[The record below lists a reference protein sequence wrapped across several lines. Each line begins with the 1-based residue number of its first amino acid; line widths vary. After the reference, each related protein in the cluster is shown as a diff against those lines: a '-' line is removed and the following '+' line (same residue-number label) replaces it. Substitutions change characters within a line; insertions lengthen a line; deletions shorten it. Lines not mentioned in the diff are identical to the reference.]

1 MKPSQNL
8 LTVQGKMRRIG
19 LLKLAETLA
28 LLQDHR
34 LMERV
39 GTIGRVFRGPE
50 CPRRN
55 PMKENVH
62 WVIVVVLF
70 QARGKPS
77 NNFFLRK

>member
-34 LMERV
+34 LMEGV
-39 GTIGRVFRGPE
+39 GTIG
-50 CPRRN
+50 
-55 PMKENVH
+55 
-62 WVIVVVLF
+62 
-70 QARGKPS
+70 
-77 NNFFLRK
+77 